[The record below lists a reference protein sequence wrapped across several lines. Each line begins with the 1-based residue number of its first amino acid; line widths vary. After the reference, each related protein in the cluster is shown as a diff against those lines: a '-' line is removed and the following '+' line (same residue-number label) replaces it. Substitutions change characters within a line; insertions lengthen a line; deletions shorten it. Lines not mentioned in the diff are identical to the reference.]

1 MTEWPHGT
9 SYTPLKEVDQDYLP
23 TDSGEGIPRQ
33 PPRDGFKSK
42 EEEREYLDLL
52 LSAEEQGEEITY

>member
-9 SYTPLKEVDQDYLP
+9 SYTPLKEVDRDYLP

-33 PPRDGFKSK
+33 PPRDGFADK
-42 EEEREYLDLL
+42 EEEELYWKQLL
-52 LSAEEQGEEITY
+52 EQDIENDNLF

>member
-9 SYTPLKEVDQDYLP
+9 SYTPLKEVDRDYLP

-33 PPRDGFKSK
+33 PPRDGFADK
-42 EEEREYLDLL
+42 EEEERYWDKVSECENDT
-52 LSAEEQGEEITY
+52 INF